1 MPSPSWSFDNCLVR
15 WKDRVH
21 TVTPV
26 TTPTKGSIVEEDQ
39 PRRDAEGLA
48 EKVERLKR
56 ERGAVVLAHYYVPAE
71 TQHLAD
77 YVGDSFYLAR
87 LAKTLDAPVF
97 VLCGVSFMAESVKLL
112 NPARRVLMP
121 EPAADCPMA
130 HMVRREDVDRVRAE
144 VEDLAVVAYVN
155 TTAEVKRWADVCVT
169 SSNAIKVVRELPEKN
184 VLFIPDMNLG
194 RYVAEQVPEK
204 NVILNRGYCPTHNK
218 IGVAQVE
225 ALELA
230 HPDALV
236 LAHPECMRE
245 VLDEADFI
253 GSTKQIIERIAA
265 GDEREFIVLT
275 VVGVVA
281 EIARRTEGQDKRVFF
296 PEPAPVCPNMAMVT
310 PEKLLACLGNMT
322 GEVALPEDPQ
332 RAVEPL
338 ERMLELAGR

>member
-1 MPSPSWSFDNCLVR
+1 MPSLSWSFDNCLVR

-39 PRRDAEGLA
+39 PRRDTEGLA

-87 LAKTLDAPVF
+87 LAKTLDVPVF

-236 LAHPECMRE
+236 LAHPECTHE

-275 VVGVVA
+275 VVGVAA
-281 EIARRTEGQDKRVFF
+281 EIARRTGGQDKRVFF
-296 PEPAPVCPNMAMVT
+296 PEPTPVCPNMAMVT

>member
-1 MPSPSWSFDNCLVR
+1 MARQSAILSHQWPRQPR
-15 WKDRVH
+15 
-21 TVTPV
+21 
-26 TTPTKGSIVEEDQ
+26 GSIVEEDQ
-39 PRRDAEGLA
+39 TRRDGTLA

-71 TQHLAD
+71 TQRLAD

-87 LAKTLDAPVF
+87 LAKTLDVPVI

-130 HMVRREDVDRVRAE
+130 HMVRQEDVDRVRAE
-144 VEDLAVVAYVN
+144 VPDLAVVAYVN

-184 VLFIPDMNLG
+184 ILFISDMNLG

-204 NVILNRGYCPTHNK
+204 HVILNRGYCPTHNK
-218 IGVAQVE
+218 IGLAQVE

-230 HPDALV
+230 HPDALI
-236 LAHPECMRE
+236 LAHPECTRE

-253 GSTKQIIERIAA
+253 GSTKQIIERVAT
-265 GDEREFIVLT
+265 GEEREYIVLT
-275 VVGVVA
+275 VVGVA
-281 EIARRTEGQDKRVFF
+281 DQIERRTEGQGKRIYF

-310 PEKLLACLGNMT
+310 SEKLLACLENMT
-322 GEVALPEDPQ
+322 GEVALPEEPQ

>member
-71 TQHLAD
+71 TQRLAD

-236 LAHPECMRE
+236 LAHPECTHE

-253 GSTKQIIERIAA
+253 GSTKQIIERIVASA
-265 GDEREFIVLT
+265 RTEFIVLT
-275 VVGVVA
+275 EAGVQA
-281 EIARRTEGQDKRVFF
+281 QIERLTAGQGKRVFYTKT
-296 PEPAPVCPNMAMVT
+296 PLLCPDMRMISA
-310 PEKLLACLGNMT
+310 EKLLRSLEEGY
-322 GEVALPEDPQ
+322 GEIALPDDAE
-332 RAVEPL
+332 RANAPL
-338 ERMLELAGR
+338 RRMLDLAVR

>member
-1 MPSPSWSFDNCLVR
+1 M
-15 WKDRVH
+15 
-21 TVTPV
+21 
-26 TTPTKGSIVEEDQ
+26 EEDQ
-39 PRRDAEGLA
+39 PRHDAEEIA
-48 EKVERLKR
+48 ERVERLKR

-71 TQHLAD
+71 TQRLAD

-218 IGVAQVE
+218 IGIAQVE
-225 ALELA
+225 
-230 HPDALV
+230 ALV
-236 LAHPECMRE
+236 LAHPECTRE

-265 GDEREFIVLT
+265 GEEREFVVLT
-275 VVGVVA
+275 VVGVAA
-281 EIARRTEGQDKRVFF
+281 EIARRTEGQGKRVFF

-310 PEKLLACLGNMT
+310 PEKLLACLESMT